1 MVPFLCEIFCLC
13 KLRCGRCICGS
24 LCVEVYIYIYTPHI
38 DFFLPYK
45 KTEASQ
51 ATATTLQTFNQRKRN
66 KMESFSIFLLLAVG
80 SALPCLAASQKT
92 SLLYPYGETQGD
104 SENPVADD
112 GNSPEITIKKSF
124 SFYGKKYN
132 SLFVNNNGVVSFGK
146 YVSEYTPTAFPLKE
160 GIPFVAPFWADV
172 DNRVSGSIYWRQTE
186 DSVLLSRFAADLSR
200 YLVDISF
207 TPTWMFIA
215 TWDQVGYYGSA
226 SNKVNTFQA
235 VLATDGERSFI
246 MLNYADIQ
254 WTTGTG
260 NDGDIFTGL
269 GGTPAQAGFDSGDTE
284 HYYNI
289 PGSRTDGILNITKTT
304 NVGEQ
309 GRWLLQV
316 DKLIIGVPTPKSDCL
331 DE

>member
-1 MVPFLCEIFCLC
+1 ML
-13 KLRCGRCICGS
+13 
-24 LCVEVYIYIYTPHI
+24 
-38 DFFLPYK
+38 
-45 KTEASQ
+45 
-51 ATATTLQTFNQRKRN
+51 
-66 KMESFSIFLLLAVG
+66 G

-226 SNKVNTFQA
+226 SNK
-235 VLATDGERSFI
+235 
-246 MLNYADIQ
+246 
-254 WTTGTG
+254 
-260 NDGDIFTGL
+260 
-269 GGTPAQAGFDSGDTE
+269 AGFDSGDTE

-309 GRWLLQV
+309 GRWLLQWL
-316 DKLIIGVPTPKSDCL
+316 DKLNR
-331 DE
+331 